1 MKPVELVNKLGLTIE
16 SEFVPFSR
24 SRHAKPNPKVNDLSV
39 NWRVTLKM
47 NGREILT
54 TDYGAG
60 IAHCPAYKDGPPLG
74 GIGVDTAE
82 AIRRECETG
91 KRAKK
96 HGLYGEAIN
105 PDSLDVLYSL
115 VVDSDVLEHP
125 CFEEWAA
132 NFGYDADS
140 RAAEKMY
147 RACLEIALRLRS
159 EIGDAN
165 LSALREAFVDY

>member
-1 MKPVELVNKLGLTIE
+1 MKPVELVTKLGLTVE

-24 SRHAKPNPKVNDLSV
+24 SRHAKPNAKINDLSL

-60 IAHCPAYKDGPPLG
+60 IAHCPAYKDVSHL
-74 GIGVDTAE
+74 GVDAAE

-91 KRAKK
+91 KRAKN

-105 PDSLDVLYSL
+105 PDSFDVLYSL
-115 VVDSDVLEHP
+115 IVDSEVLEHS
-125 CFEEWAA
+125 CFEEWAV